1 MELTFDSV
9 LDAFDAAL
17 ELVEDEEQQ
26 QRLRRVIVAS
36 RASVERATQDLLAGV
51 LEEVNGELGGRARVD
66 LRYTASGIS
75 VSVDASGSTVA
86 EGGEDEA
93 WLFADSELEKVTLR
107 LPVELKDRASSAAK
121 EAGLSANAWFTRL
134 LARELRQPRDESDEG
149 ESRREGRK
157 GRGSHRRTHSRHGGD
172 SLKGWIGQ

>member
-26 QRLRRVIVAS
+26 QRLQRVIVAS

-51 LEEVNGELGGRARVD
+51 LEEVNSELGGRARVD

-75 VSVDASGSTVA
+75 VSVETNGSA
-86 EGGEDEA
+86 APEGGEDEA
-93 WLFADSELEKVTLR
+93 WLFGDSELEKVTLR

-134 LARELRQPRDESDEG
+134 LARELREPRDDSDDG
-149 ESRREGRK
+149 ESRRDGRK
-157 GRGSHRRTHSRHGGD
+157 KRGSRRRQSRHGGD